1 FAPTTSGIPDRI
13 LILGG
18 HIVFVE
24 TKAPGQSVRRL
35 QQVRHTALRRRGM
48 DVRVVDTIDDADALI
63 AEIAARE
70 PISSVAPTPSTEEP
84 CRRPSCPSVP
94 CSRPRSPR
102 PQTPCPSSC

>member
-1 FAPTTSGIPDRI
+1 MGRREGPVENRLVTRAKAAGGLCWKFAPTTSGIPDRI

-24 TKAPGQSVRRL
+24 TKAPGTSSPRPPLRRHPPL
-35 QQVRHTALRRRGM
+35 PRRGM

-70 PISSVAPTPSTEEP
+70 PISSVAQTPSTEEP
-84 CRRPSCPSVP
+84 
-94 CSRPRSPR
+94 
-102 PQTPCPSSC
+102 

>member
-1 FAPTTSGIPDRI
+1 MGRREGPVENRLVTRAKAVGGLCWKFAPTTSGIPDRI

-70 PISSVAPTPSTEEP
+70 PISSVAQTPPTEEP
-84 CRRPSCPSVP
+84 
-94 CSRPRSPR
+94 
-102 PQTPCPSSC
+102 

>member
-1 FAPTTSGIPDRI
+1 MGRRERPVENRLVTRAKAAGGLCWKLAPTTSGIPDRI

-70 PISSVAPTPSTEEP
+70 PISSVAQTPSTEEP
-84 CRRPSCPSVP
+84 
-94 CSRPRSPR
+94 
-102 PQTPCPSSC
+102 